1 MKTLLLNRWFLL
13 ALSFCLLCVAPFSRL
28 LVYGVP
34 DAIVGALASS
44 EELATLAADDPDP
57 IASVWFVG
65 EQESVGKVS
74 DLQILADD
82 EFHTRVSLK
91 LRGVDGGGG
100 YPTLTAWMR
109 SADNKLLGTQVFA
122 PGEYP
127 HGSRL
132 TIEPIELSLTN
143 RPGMDRIGVL
153 ADGDVPR

>member
-1 MKTLLLNRWFLL
+1 MRTVLLNRWFLL
-13 ALSFCLLCVAPFSRL
+13 ALSFGLLCVAPFSRL

-34 DAIVGALASS
+34 DAIVGALASPA
-44 EELATLAADDPDP
+44 ELATLAVDDPDP

-91 LRGVDGGGG
+91 LRSVDGGGG

-109 SADNKLLGTQVFA
+109 AADGKLLGTQVFA

-127 HGSRL
+127 HGSHL
-132 TIEPIELSLTN
+132 TIESIELSLTN